1 MMNAAIEAR
10 QRAQTTIA
18 ARPATMLE
26 AVALVTLTAG
36 YGWIAG
42 NFSQPNST
50 IGFQVF
56 ITIVHALPVVLF
68 GVAGVRL
75 VVLGWTT
82 GRRLMVNILCAIAVV
97 GLAVITAFGIANPD
111 PNSFGP
117 HNFADYTPVAIV
129 MAGIVTWVASQ
140 IRRPAA

>member
-1 MMNAAIEAR
+1 MNAAIDAR
-10 QRAQTTIA
+10 KAQTAIA

-26 AVALVTLTAG
+26 AVALVTVTAG

-42 NFSQPNST
+42 NFSQPNMT
-50 IGFQVF
+50 MGFQVF
-56 ITIVHALPVVLF
+56 ITMVHALPVVLF

-75 VVLGWTT
+75 MVLGWTP
-82 GRRLMVNILCAIAVV
+82 GRGLLVGILCALAVV
-97 GLAVITAFGIANPD
+97 GLAVITAFGITNPD

-140 IRRPAA
+140 IRPRAA

>member
-1 MMNAAIEAR
+1 MMNAAIDAR
-10 QRAQTTIA
+10 KAQPAIA

-26 AVALVTLTAG
+26 AVALVTVTAG

-42 NFSQPNST
+42 NFSQPNLT
-50 IGFQVF
+50 MGFQVF
-56 ITIVHALPVVLF
+56 ITMVHALPVVLF

-75 VVLGWTT
+75 MVLGWTP
-82 GRRLMVNILCAIAVV
+82 GRRLLVNILCALAVV
-97 GLAVITAFGIANPD
+97 GLAVITALGITNPD

-129 MAGIVTWVASQ
+129 MAGIVTWAASQ